1 MGNCWAL
8 LRPSEGSRLIGA
20 VNTKPDQK
28 VLQVVKMDGKI
39 LEFRAPVLVKDVL
52 VKFSGSG
59 IGLSKTVA
67 QHLPLNYELKM
78 GKVYYI
84 LPSVDD
90 PVRAPTPESNS
101 DSSVADTQQTGGVK
115 RIKVVI
121 TKQELHQ
128 LLTKQL
134 SVEEVLACLEKR
146 NGNFVVSP
154 RNWKPKLESISEE
167 NEQLLKK

>member
-8 LRPSEGSRLIGA
+8 LRPGEGSCLIRD
-20 VNTKPDQK
+20 VNAKPGDQK

-39 LEFRAPVLVKDVL
+39 LEFRAPLLVKDVL
-52 VKFSGSG
+52 VKVSGSG
-59 IGLSKTVA
+59 IGLSKTVP

-84 LPSVDD
+84 LPSVG
-90 PVRAPTPESNS
+90 PVGAPIHQSNS
-101 DSSVADTQQTGGVK
+101 DSSMVDTQKTGGVK

-121 TKQELHQ
+121 TKQELQQ
-128 LLTKQL
+128 LLSKEI
-134 SVEEVLACLEKR
+134 SVQQVLAGLEKR

-167 NEQLLKK
+167 NE

>member
-1 MGNCWAL
+1 MGNCCAL
-8 LRPSEGSRLIGA
+8 LRPSEGSCLIRV
-20 VNTKPDQK
+20 VNPNPDQK

-39 LEFRAPVLVKDVL
+39 LEFRAPLLVKDVL

-78 GKVYYI
+78 GKVYYF
-84 LPSVDD
+84 LPSVDH
-90 PVRAPTPESNS
+90 VGAPTPESNS
-101 DSSVADTQQTGGVK
+101 DTQQTGAVK

-121 TKQELHQ
+121 TKQELQQ
-128 LLTKQL
+128 LLTKQI
-134 SVEEVLACLEKR
+134 SVEEVLAGLEKR

-154 RNWKPKLESISEE
+154 RNWKPKLESILEE
-167 NEQLLKK
+167 NE